1 MTLLSQCFYMTLTRC
16 VFRTQSN
23 TSDVTFYENSEWLK
37 AAVFLQKVPS

>member
-1 MTLLSQCFYMTLTRC
+1 MFLHDFNQMRIQ
-16 VFRTQSN
+16 TQSN